1 MKNLIIVLLAFSY
14 SFVFGAATYY
24 VAPTEGGATGVVGSD
39 SAETSGTD
47 KSAPFATI
55 TNAIAK
61 AEAGDT
67 VMLLK
72 GTHKITSIIDV
83 NKAITVCGEGRNDE
97 VIIDGQGQGYYINVP
112 KDGALLHSFSFINMF
127 KSSSDGAIKLA
138 SVSVVSNLVARNN
151 NVTGARHL
159 IHAKKG
165 LVTHCWVTNNMAA
178 QTGCYVSGPV
188 ILENCYFAN
197 NTNTTANSG
206 WRGIVFV
213 YNDSRPIV
221 RNCTIVNNVTHT
233 YGALSIRKSG
243 AKIYNNIIYGNTDY
257 KTGNELNWEKTD
269 SGTPT
274 YYGNCTT
281 PLMGTEENGNVDK
294 DPLLR
299 DDGMHF
305 FKASP
310 CYQSAVKADADG
322 NEIIVPEYDINGVAR
337 GDRPSIGAFEYVEG
351 SLLSCL
357 IVADKDNAII
367 PEKINLS
374 VVIDGSYTEPLSYEW
389 DFNADGI
396 ADSNLSNPSLSEVG
410 VYTVSL
416 KVTDNAGKS
425 CSASFGKELG
435 VYSGNGD
442 VYVTSKESQNAMPPY
457 CSWDTAA
464 TNIHDAVKYA
474 LEGRNVYLDD
484 GTHVIESTVEVFK
497 GVCVAGINGA
507 ERTFIAQKNKKKELR
522 FFKMNDSAAALRGV
536 TICDAKGINNASGT
550 LIELS
555 KGSIKDCKFYNNTAG
570 NGDWGLV
577 YSGNDNNEIEHCV
590 FYGNYCGPSVLLEY
604 GILKNCLFVGN
615 TNMTAQKYA
624 LGGTVRC
631 RTGKGKPK
639 IYNLT
644 IVNNVV
650 TNVKNNVDK
659 KIFPA
664 GIYNENG
671 VGYVRNC
678 VSVGNLAYDP
688 NTEQYV
694 DANDIGIAQGV
705 SDTKLSHS
713 LMYPYSGD
721 IDGYTGLVIADP
733 AFKNGLSGDYRL
745 MNASPCVNAGTNL
758 SYTVNDLDL
767 SGKKRINK
775 KIVDMGCYENQSLD
789 GMRVIV
795 R

>member
-14 SFVFGAATYY
+14 SFVFGAKTYY

-72 GTHKITSIIDV
+72 GTHKITSTIAV
-83 NKAITVCGEGRNDE
+83 NKAITVCGEGHNDE
-97 VIIDGQGQGYYINVP
+97 VIIDGRKQGYQINVSE
-112 KDGALLHSFSFINMF
+112 DGALLHSFSFINMF
-127 KSSSDGAIKLA
+127 KSSSAGAIKLT

-151 NVTGARHL
+151 NVDGARYP
-159 IHAKKG
+159 IYATKG

-178 QTGCYVSGPV
+178 QTGCYVSGTA

-197 NTNTTANSG
+197 NTNTAGVSSY
-206 WRGIVFV
+206 RGIVFV
-213 YNDSRPIV
+213 NNSNKQPYAIV

-233 YGALSIRKSG
+233 YGALSIRSG
-243 AKIYNNIIYGNTDY
+243 GGEIYNNIIYGNTDY
-257 KTGNELNWEKTD
+257 ETGKALNWGKTD
-269 SGTPT
+269 DSKPV

-294 DPLLR
+294 DPFLR

-310 CYQSAVKADADG
+310 CYQSAVKAIGDK
-322 NEIIVPEYDINGVAR
+322 IIVPEYDINGVAR

-357 IVADKDNAII
+357 IDADKDNALM

-374 VVIDGSYTEPLSYEW
+374 VVIDGNYTEPLSYEW

-425 CSASFGKELG
+425 CSASFGKELI

-464 TNIHDAVKYA
+464 TNIHDAVKCA

-484 GTHVIESTVEVFK
+484 GTHVIESTVKVFK
-497 GVCVAGINGA
+497 GVCIAGINGA
-507 ERTFIAQKNKKKELR
+507 ERTFIAQKSKKMSIR
-522 FFKMNDSAAALRGV
+522 FFKMNDGAAALRGV
-536 TICDAKGINNASGT
+536 TICDAKGINNASGS

-555 KGSIKDCKFYNNTAG
+555 KGSIKDCKFYNNTTG

-577 YSGNDNNEIEHCV
+577 YSGNANNVIEHCV
-590 FYGNYCGPSVLLEY
+590 FYGNYCGPSVLLDY
-604 GILKNCLFVGN
+604 GILKNSLFYGN
-615 TNMTAQKYA
+615 TNMTAQKYV
-624 LGGTVRC
+624 LGGAVRC
-631 RTGKGKPK
+631 RTGSPK

-644 IVNNVV
+644 VVNNVV
-650 TNVKNNVDK
+650 KDKNL
-659 KIFPA
+659 PA
-664 GIYNENG
+664 GIYNVEG
-671 VGYVRNC
+671 KGDVRNC
-678 VSVGNLAYDP
+678 ISVGNLAYDSG
-688 NTEQYV
+688 TKQYV
-694 DANDIGIAQGV
+694 DANDIGISQGV

-713 LMYPYSGD
+713 LMYPYSGN

-745 MNASPCVNAGTNL
+745 SSASPCVNAGTNL

-789 GMRVIV
+789 GMRVII

>member
-47 KSAPFATI
+47 KTAPFATI
-55 TNAIAK
+55 TNAIAR

-72 GTHKITSIIDV
+72 GTHKITSAIAV

-97 VIIDGQGQGYYINVP
+97 VIIDGQSKGYQINVSVG
-112 KDGALLHSFSFINMF
+112 GALLHSFSFINMF
-127 KSSSDGAIKLA
+127 KSTSDGAIKLTG
-138 SVSVVSNLVARNN
+138 VSVVSNLVARNN
-151 NVTGARHL
+151 NVTGARHP
-159 IHAKKG
+159 IYATKG

-178 QTGCYVSGPV
+178 QTGCYVSGTA

-197 NTNTTANSG
+197 NTNTTSHSS

-213 YNDSRPIV
+213 HNHSGPIV

-233 YGALSIRKSG
+233 YGALSIRKCG
-243 AKIYNNIIYGNTDY
+243 GKFYNNIIYGNTDY
-257 KTGNELNWEKTD
+257 VTGKELNWEKTD
-269 SGTPT
+269 TGTPT

-281 PLMGTEENGNVDK
+281 PLMGTEENGNVAK
-294 DPLLR
+294 DPLLS

-337 GDRPSIGAFEYVEG
+337 GDSPSIGAFEYVEG

-357 IVADKDNAII
+357 IVADKDNALM

-374 VVIDGSYTEPLSYEW
+374 VVTDGSYTEPLSYEW

-425 CSASFGKELG
+425 CSASFGKELA

-464 TNIHDAVKYA
+464 TNIKDAVKYA

-497 GVCVAGINGA
+497 GVCIAGMNGA
-507 ERTFIAQKNKKKELR
+507 ERTFIAQKNKKTGIK
-522 FFKMNDSAAALRGV
+522 FFTMNDSAAALRGV
-536 TICDAKGINNASGT
+536 TISNAKGKNNSPNGG

-555 KGSIKDCKFYNNTAG
+555 KGSIKDCKFYNNTTG

-577 YSGNDNNEIEHCV
+577 YSSDANNEIDRCV
-590 FYGNYCGPSVLLEY
+590 FYGNYCGPSVLLDY
-604 GILKNCLFVGN
+604 GILKNSLFVGN
-615 TNMTAQKYA
+615 TNMTVQKYV

-631 RTGKGKPK
+631 RNGSPK

-644 IVNNVV
+644 VVNNVV
-650 TNVKNNVDK
+650 EKNK
-659 KIFPA
+659 LPA
-664 GIYNENG
+664 GIYNVNG
-671 VGYVRNC
+671 KGYVRNC
-678 VSVGNLAYDP
+678 ISVGNLAYDSD
-688 NTEQYV
+688 TEQYV

-721 IDGYTGLVIADP
+721 IDGYTGLKNEDP
-733 AFKNGLSGDYRL
+733 MFRNPFSGDYRL
-745 MNASPCVNAGTNL
+745 MSASPCVNAGTNL
-758 SYTVNDLDL
+758 SYTVSDLDL
-767 SGKKRINK
+767 AGKRRVNK
-775 KIVDMGCYENQSLD
+775 KIIDMGCYEDQSLD
-789 GMRVIV
+789 GMRVII

>member
-14 SFVFGAATYY
+14 SFVFGATTYY

-72 GTHKITSIIDV
+72 GTHKITSIIEV

-97 VIIDGQGQGYYINVP
+97 VIIDGQSQGYQINVS

-127 KSSSDGAIKLA
+127 KSTSTGAIKLA
-138 SVSVVSNLVARNN
+138 GVSVVSNLVARNN
-151 NVTGARHL
+151 NVTGARHP
-159 IHAKKG
+159 IYATKG

-178 QTGCYVSGPV
+178 QTGCYVSGTA

-213 YNDSRPIV
+213 HNHNRATSIV

-233 YGALSIRKSG
+233 YGALSIRDFNG
-243 AKIYNNIIYGNTDY
+243 KIYNNIIYGNTDY
-257 KTGNELNWEKTD
+257 VTGKELNWGKQ
-269 SGTPT
+269 GTLEPI

-281 PLMGTEENGNVDK
+281 PLMGTEENGNVAK
-294 DPLLR
+294 DPLLS

-357 IVADKDNAII
+357 IVADKDNALM

-374 VVIDGSYTEPLSYEW
+374 VVTDGSYTEPLSYEW

-425 CSASFGKELG
+425 CSASFGKELA

-464 TNIHDAVKYA
+464 TNIKDAVKYA

-507 ERTFIAQKNKKKELR
+507 ERTFIAQKNKKTGIK
-522 FFKMNDSAAALRGV
+522 FFTMNDSAAALRGV
-536 TICDAKGINNASGT
+536 TISNAKGKNNSPNGG

-555 KGSIKDCKFYNNTAG
+555 KGSIKDCKFYNNTTG

-577 YSGNDNNEIEHCV
+577 YSSDANNEIDRCV
-590 FYGNYCGPSVLLEY
+590 FYGNYCGPSVLLDY
-604 GILKNCLFVGN
+604 GILKNSLFVGN
-615 TNMTAQKYA
+615 TNMTVQKYV

-631 RTGKGKPK
+631 RNGSPK

-644 IVNNVV
+644 VVNNVV
-650 TNVKNNVDK
+650 EKNK
-659 KIFPA
+659 LPA
-664 GIYNENG
+664 GIYNVNG
-671 VGYVRNC
+671 KGYVRNC
-678 VSVGNLAYDP
+678 ISVGNLAYDSV
-688 NTEQYV
+688 TEQYV

-721 IDGYTGLVIADP
+721 IDGYTGLLIADP

-758 SYTVNDLDL
+758 SYTVSDLDL

>member
-1 MKNLIIVLLAFSY
+1 MKNIIIVLLAFSY

-61 AEAGDT
+61 AEADDT

-72 GTHKITSIIDV
+72 GTHKITSNIAV

-97 VIIDGQGQGYYINVP
+97 VIIDGQSQGYQINVS

-127 KSSSDGAIKLA
+127 KSTSTGAIKLA
-138 SVSVVSNLVARNN
+138 GVSVVSNLVARNN
-151 NVTGARHL
+151 NVGGARYP
-159 IHAKKG
+159 IYATKG
-165 LVTHCWVTNNMAA
+165 LVTHCWVTNNTAA
-178 QTGCYVSGPV
+178 QTGCYVSGTA

-197 NTNTTANSG
+197 NTNTAGVSN
-206 WRGIVFV
+206 WRGIVYV

-233 YGALSIRKSG
+233 YGALSITKS

-257 KTGNELNWEKTD
+257 KTGNELNWEKT
-269 SGTPT
+269 GTAEPIC
-274 YYGNCTT
+274 YGNCTT
-281 PLMGTEENGNVDK
+281 PLLGTEENGNVAE

-305 FKASP
+305 FKTSP

-357 IVADKDNAII
+357 IDADKDNAIM

-464 TNIHDAVKYA
+464 TNIKDAVKYA

-507 ERTFIAQKNKKKELR
+507 ERTFIAQKSKKTPIR
-522 FFKMNDSAAALRGV
+522 FFIMNDSAAALRGV
-536 TICDAKGINNASGT
+536 TICDAQGKNNAVGG
-550 LIELS
+550 LIQLT
-555 KGSIKDCKFYNNTAG
+555 KGSIKDCKFYNNTTG

-577 YSGNDNNEIEHCV
+577 SSDNPNNEIDRCV
-590 FYGNYCGPSVLLEY
+590 FYGNNCGPSVLLDY
-604 GILKNCLFVGN
+604 GTLKNSLFYGN
-615 TNMTAQKYA
+615 TNMTADSKTP
-624 LGGTVRC
+624 GGAVRC
-631 RTGKGKPK
+631 RSSKGSPK

-644 IVNNVV
+644 VVNNVV
-650 TNVKNNVDK
+650 KNNV

-688 NTEQYV
+688 NTKQYV

-758 SYTVNDLDL
+758 SYTVSDLDL

-789 GMRVIV
+789 GMRVII

>member
-14 SFVFGAATYY
+14 SFVFGATTYY

-72 GTHKITSIIDV
+72 GTHKITSAIAV

-97 VIIDGQGQGYYINVP
+97 VIIDGQSKGYQINVSVG
-112 KDGALLHSFSFINMF
+112 GALLHSFSFINMF
-127 KSSSDGAIKLA
+127 KSTSEGAIKLT

-151 NVTGARHL
+151 NVGGARFP
-159 IHAKKG
+159 IYATKG
-165 LVTHCWVTNNMAA
+165 LVTHCWVTNNTAA
-178 QTGCYVSGPV
+178 QTGCYVSGTA

-197 NTNTTANSG
+197 NTNTSASSG

-213 YNDSRPIV
+213 YNNSNPIV

-243 AKIYNNIIYGNTDY
+243 AKIYNNIIYGNTD
-257 KTGNELNWEKTD
+257 KQTGNELNWEKT
-269 SGTPT
+269 GTQEPI

-281 PLMGTEENGNVDK
+281 PLMGTEEKGNVAK
-294 DPLLR
+294 DPLLM

-305 FKASP
+305 FKTSP

-357 IVADKDNAII
+357 IDADKDNAIM

-374 VVIDGSYTEPLSYEW
+374 VVIEGSYTEPLSYEW

-442 VYVTSKESQNAMPPY
+442 VYVTSKESQNATPPY

-474 LEGRNVYLDD
+474 LEGRNVFLDD

-507 ERTFIAQKNKKKELR
+507 ERTFIAQKNKNKGIR
-522 FFKMNDSAAALRGV
+522 FFIMNDSAAALRGV
-536 TICDAKGINNASGT
+536 TICDAKGINNSNGG
-550 LIELS
+550 LIQLT
-555 KGSIKDCKFYNNTAG
+555 KGSIKDCKFYNNTTG

-577 YSGNDNNEIEHCV
+577 YSSDANNEIDRCV
-590 FYGNYCGPSVLLEY
+590 FYGNYCGPSVFLDY
-604 GILKNCLFVGN
+604 GMLKNSLFYGN
-615 TNMTAQKYA
+615 TNMTAQPYA

-631 RTGKGKPK
+631 RTGSPK

-644 IVNNVV
+644 VVNNVV
-650 TNVKNNVDK
+650 KDKNL
-659 KIFPA
+659 PA
-664 GIYNENG
+664 GIYNIEG
-671 VGYVRNC
+671 KGYVRNC
-678 VSVGNLAYDP
+678 VSVGNLAYDSV
-688 NTEQYV
+688 TEQYV

-745 MNASPCVNAGTNL
+745 SSASPCVNAGTNL

-789 GMRVIV
+789 GMRVII

>member
-14 SFVFGAATYY
+14 SFVFGATTYY

-61 AEAGDT
+61 TEAGDT

-72 GTHKITSIIDV
+72 GTHKITSAIAV

-97 VIIDGQGQGYYINVP
+97 VIIDGQSKGYDIKVSVG
-112 KDGALLHSFSFINMF
+112 GALLHSFSFINMF
-127 KSSSDGAIKLA
+127 KSTSEGAIELTG
-138 SVSVVSNLVARNN
+138 VSVVSNLVARNN
-151 NVTGARHL
+151 NVGGARFP
-159 IHAKKG
+159 IYATKG
-165 LVTHCWVTNNMAA
+165 LVTHCWVTNNTAA
-178 QTGCYVSGPV
+178 QTGCYVSGTA

-197 NTNTTANSG
+197 NTNTSASSY

-213 YNDSRPIV
+213 YNHSGPIV

-243 AKIYNNIIYGNTDY
+243 AKIYNNIIYGNTD
-257 KTGNELNWEKTD
+257 KQTGNELNWEKT
-269 SGTPT
+269 GTQEPI

-281 PLMGTEENGNVDK
+281 PLMGTEEKGNVAK
-294 DPLLR
+294 DPLLM

-305 FKASP
+305 FKTSP

-351 SLLSCL
+351 SVLSCL
-357 IVADKDNAII
+357 IDADKDNAIM

-374 VVIDGSYTEPLSYEW
+374 VVIEGSYTEPLSYEW

-425 CSASFGKELG
+425 CSASFGKKLT

-442 VYVTSKESQNAMPPY
+442 VYVTSKESQNATPPY

-464 TNIHDAVKYA
+464 TNINDAVKYA

-507 ERTFIAQKNKKKELR
+507 ERTFIAQKSKKTPIR
-522 FFKMNDSAAALRGV
+522 FFIMNDSAAALRGV
-536 TICDAKGINNASGT
+536 TICDAKGMNNVLGG
-550 LIELS
+550 LIQLT
-555 KGSIKDCKFYNNTAG
+555 KGSIKDCKFYNNTTG

-577 YSGNDNNEIEHCV
+577 YSSDANNEIDRCV
-590 FYGNYCGPSVLLEY
+590 FYGNYCGPSVLLDY
-604 GILKNCLFVGN
+604 GMLKNCLFVGN
-615 TNMTAQKYA
+615 TNMTADSKTP
-624 LGGTVRC
+624 GGAVRC
-631 RTGKGKPK
+631 RTGKGSPK

-644 IVNNVV
+644 VVNNVV
-650 TNVKNNVDK
+650 KNNV

-688 NTEQYV
+688 DTEQYV

-789 GMRVIV
+789 GMRVII

>member
-39 SAETSGTD
+39 SAETLGTD

-72 GTHKITSIIDV
+72 GTHKITSNIAV
-83 NKAITVCGEGRNDE
+83 NKAITVCGEGHNDE
-97 VIIDGQGQGYYINVP
+97 VIIDGQSQGYDIKVSVG
-112 KDGALLHSFSFINMF
+112 GALLHSFSFINMF
-127 KSSSDGAIKLA
+127 KGTSAGAIELT

-151 NVTGARHL
+151 NAHGARYP
-159 IHAKKG
+159 IYATKG
-165 LVTHCWVTNNMAA
+165 LVTHCWVTNNAAA
-178 QTGCYVSGPV
+178 QTGCYVSGTA

-197 NTNTTANSG
+197 NTNTSANSG
-206 WRGIVFV
+206 WRGIVFA
-213 YNDSRPIV
+213 YNNLNPIV

-233 YGALSIRKSG
+233 YGALSIRNFG
-243 AKIYNNIIYGNTDY
+243 GKIYNNIIYGNTDY
-257 KTGNELNWEKTD
+257 ATGNELNWEKTNN
-269 SGTPT
+269 GTNKATPT

-281 PLMGTEENGNVDK
+281 PLMGTEENGNVAE
-294 DPLLR
+294 DPLLS
-299 DDGMHF
+299 DDNMHF
-305 FKASP
+305 IKASP
-310 CYQSAVKADADG
+310 CYQSAVKADANG

-442 VYVTSKESQNAMPPY
+442 VYVTSKENQNAKPPY
-457 CSWDTAA
+457 CSWNTAA
-464 TNIHDAVKYA
+464 TNINDAVKYA

-507 ERTFIAQKNKKKELR
+507 ERTFIAQKDIKKGIR
-522 FFKMNDSAAALRGV
+522 FFIMNDSAAALRGV
-536 TICDAKGINNASGT
+536 TICGAKGINNESGS
-550 LIELS
+550 LIKLT
-555 KGSIKDCKFYNNTAG
+555 KGSIKDCKFYNNTVE

-577 YSGNDNNEIEHCV
+577 SSGDANNEIEHCV
-590 FYGNYCGPSVLLEY
+590 FYGNYCGPSVLLDY
-604 GILKNCLFVGN
+604 GTLKNSLFYGN
-615 TNMTAQKYA
+615 TNWTTKTYT

-631 RTGKGKPK
+631 RINTGSPK

-644 IVNNVV
+644 VVNNVV
-650 TNVKNNVDK
+650 KDKNL
-659 KIFPA
+659 PA

-678 VSVGNLAYDP
+678 VSVGNLAYDSG
-688 NTEQYV
+688 TTQYV

-713 LMYPYSGD
+713 LMYPYSGN

-745 MNASPCVNAGTNL
+745 SSASPCVNTGTNL
-758 SYTVNDLDL
+758 TFSVNDLDL
-767 SGKKRINK
+767 AGKRRVNK
-775 KIVDMGCYENQSLD
+775 KIIDMGCYEDQSRD
-789 GMRVIV
+789 GMRVII

>member
-1 MKNLIIVLLAFSY
+1 MKNLIITLLAFSC
-14 SFVFGAATYY
+14 SFVFGATTYY

-61 AEAGDT
+61 AEASDT

-72 GTHKITSIIDV
+72 GTHKITSNIDV

-97 VIIDGQGQGYYINVP
+97 VIIDGQEKGTSISVS
-112 KDGALLHSFSFINMF
+112 KDGTLLHSFSFINMF
-127 KSSSDGAIKLA
+127 NSKSAGAIKLTSA
-138 SVSVVSNLVARNN
+138 SVVSNLVARNN
-151 NVTGARHL
+151 NVRGARFP
-159 IHAKKG
+159 IYATKG

-197 NTNTTANSG
+197 NTNTTYNSG

-213 YNDSRPIV
+213 YNNSNPIV

-243 AKIYNNIIYGNTDY
+243 GKIYNNIIYGNTDY
-257 KTGNELNWEKTD
+257 ATGNELNWKKYDTGE
-269 SGTPT
+269 PI

-294 DPLLR
+294 DPLLS
-299 DDGMHF
+299 DDVMHF
-305 FKASP
+305 LKASP
-310 CYQSAVKADADG
+310 CYQSAVKADANG

-357 IVADKDNAII
+357 IDADKDNALL

-374 VVIDGSYTEPLSYEW
+374 VIMEGSYTEPLSYEW

-425 CSASFGKELG
+425 CSASFGKELI

-464 TNIHDAVKYA
+464 TNIHDAVKCA

-497 GVCVAGINGA
+497 GVCVVGINGA
-507 ERTFIAQKNKKKELR
+507 ERTFIAQKNKNTGIR
-522 FFKMNDSAAALRGV
+522 FFNMNDSAAALRGV
-536 TICDAKGINNASGT
+536 TICGAKGKDNASGS

-555 KGSIKDCKFYNNTAG
+555 KGSIKDCKFYNNTTAG
-570 NGDWGLV
+570 NQDWGLV
-577 YSGNDNNEIEHCV
+577 HSGNANNVIEHCV

-604 GILKNCLFVGN
+604 GTLKNSLFYGN
-615 TNMTAQKYA
+615 TNMTTKPYT
-624 LGGTVRC
+624 LGGAVRC
-631 RTGKGKPK
+631 RKEIGSPK

-644 IVNNVV
+644 VVNNV
-650 TNVKNNVDK
+650 NVVKDK
-659 KIFPA
+659 ILPA

-678 VSVGNLAYDP
+678 VSVGNLAYDSG
-688 NTEQYV
+688 TKQYV

-713 LMYPYSGD
+713 LMYPYSGN
-721 IDGYTGLVIADP
+721 IDGYTGLLIADP

-745 MNASPCVNAGTNL
+745 MSASPCVNAGTNL
-758 SYTVNDLDL
+758 SYTVSDLDL

-789 GMRVIV
+789 GMRVII

>member
-1 MKNLIIVLLAFSY
+1 MKNLIITLLAFSY
-14 SFVFGAATYY
+14 SFVFGATTYY

-39 SAETSGTD
+39 SAETLGTD

-72 GTHKITSIIDV
+72 GTHKITSTIAV
-83 NKAITVCGEGRNDE
+83 TNAITVCGEGRNDE
-97 VIIDGQGQGYYINVP
+97 VIIDGQSQGYKINVS
-112 KDGALLHSFSFINMF
+112 KNGALLHSFSFINMF
-127 KSSSDGAIKLA
+127 KSSSDGAIKLT

-151 NVTGARHL
+151 NVGGARFP
-159 IHAKKG
+159 IYATKG

-178 QTGCYVSGPV
+178 QTGCYVSGTA

-197 NTNTTANSG
+197 NTNTSAQSG

-213 YNDSRPIV
+213 YNNSNPIV
-221 RNCTIVNNVTHT
+221 RNCTIVNNVTYK

-243 AKIYNNIIYGNTDY
+243 AKIYNNIIYGNTD
-257 KTGNELNWEKTD
+257 KITGNELNWEKTD
-269 SGTPT
+269 TGTPI

-281 PLMGTEENGNVDK
+281 PLMGTEENGNVAE
-294 DPLLR
+294 DPLLS

-305 FKASP
+305 LKASP
-310 CYQSAVKADADG
+310 CYQSAVKADANG

-337 GDRPSIGAFEYVEG
+337 GARPSIGAFEYVEG

-357 IVADKDNAII
+357 IDADKDNALL

-410 VYTVSL
+410 EYTVSL

-425 CSASFGKELG
+425 CSASFGKELA

-464 TNIHDAVKYA
+464 TNINDAVKYA

-507 ERTFIAQKNKKKELR
+507 ERTFIAQKNKSTGIR
-522 FFKMNDSAAALRGV
+522 FFNMNDSAAVLRGV
-536 TICDAKGINNASGT
+536 TICDAKGKNNSNGG
-550 LIELS
+550 LILLS
-555 KGSIKDCKFYNNTAG
+555 KGSIKDCKFYNNTVE

-577 YSGNDNNEIEHCV
+577 CSGDANNEIEHCV
-590 FYGNYCGPSVLLEY
+590 FYGNNCGPSVLLDY
-604 GILKNCLFVGN
+604 GMLKNSLFYGN
-615 TNMTAQKYA
+615 TNMTANTYT

-631 RTGKGKPK
+631 RKNTGSPK
-639 IYNLT
+639 FYNLT
-644 IVNNVV
+644 VVNNVV
-650 TNVKNNVDK
+650 KDKNL
-659 KIFPA
+659 PA

-678 VSVGNLAYDP
+678 VSVGNLAYDSGAK
-688 NTEQYV
+688 QYV

-713 LMYPYSGD
+713 LMYPYSGN

-745 MNASPCVNAGTNL
+745 MSASPCVNAGTNL

-789 GMRVIV
+789 GMRVII